1 MALLADDR
9 RAARRA
15 LAQALGKRGF
25 LVLEASG
32 CSDGWQHFAREAPDV
47 VMAHLALPEEG
58 GLSLLARIR
67 AGSRAPVILFA
78 EKGAASDAV
87 AALKQG
93 ADNFALESEIGRH
106 GLAELAARCVAQPA
120 AAADLAQLAQA
131 LPGKSALIRRVH
143 QRLAALAPL
152 SAPVLLCGERGAG
165 RGAAARAL
173 HNLSRPQRPF
183 VELHAAQLQALPV
196 LPRGATACLRGVQH
210 LAPPLQRALRERL
223 LANNASGA
231 NGANGA
237 SGADGAPRWI
247 FCGGPG
253 GFRHADARDLDRALA
268 AQLRRFQVHLPALR
282 ERPEDVAASAHA
294 LAAQSAR
301 SLGRPACSL
310 SDDAVALLSIEPWHG
325 NLAELGAVIERMV
338 AFSTRPEIGW
348 REAEE
353 ALNEMHLSV
362 ESLRINRQQQEREKL
377 LGALRQTGGNV
388 TRSAQLLGC
397 SRTAIYRMVER
408 HGVPLRR

>member
-32 CSDGWQHFAREAPDV
+32 CSDGWRHFAREAPDL

-93 ADNFALESEIGRH
+93 ADNFALESEIGRQ
-106 GLAELAARCVAQPA
+106 GLADLAARCVAQPA
-120 AAADLAQLAQA
+120 AAADLAQLARA
-131 LPGKSALIRRVH
+131 LPGKSAPIRRVH

-152 SAPVLLCGERGAG
+152 SAPVLLCGERGSG

-173 HNLSRPQRPF
+173 HELSRPQRPF
-183 VELHAAQLQALPV
+183 VALHAAQLRALPV
-196 LPRGATACLRGVQH
+196 LPRGASACLRGVQH
-210 LAPPLQRALRERL
+210 LAPPLQRALREHLR
-223 LANNASGA
+223 A

-237 SGADGAPRWI
+237 DCNAPRWI

-253 GFRHADARDLDRALA
+253 GLRHADARDLDRALA
-268 AQLRRFQVHLPALR
+268 AQLQRFELHLPALR
-282 ERPEDVAASAHA
+282 ERSEDVADSARA

-301 SLGRPACSL
+301 ALGRPGCRL
-310 SDDAVALLSIEPWHG
+310 SDDAVALLSIEPWPG

-362 ESLRINRQQQEREKL
+362 EALRVNRQQQERERL

>member
-47 VMAHLALPEEG
+47 VVAHLALPEEG

-93 ADNFALESEIGRH
+93 ADNFALESEIGRQ

-120 AAADLAQLAQA
+120 TAADLTQLAQA

-152 SAPVLLCGERGAG
+152 SAPVLLCGERGSG
-165 RGAAARAL
+165 RSAAARAL

-183 VELHAAQLQALPV
+183 VELHAAQLQALPA

-223 LANNASGA
+223 PANNASGA
-231 NGANGA
+231 N
-237 SGADGAPRWI
+237 GADGAPRWI

-301 SLGRPACSL
+301 NLGRPACKL

-362 ESLRINRQQQEREKL
+362 ETLRINRQQQEREKL
-377 LGALRQTGGNV
+377 LSALRQTGGNV

>member
-32 CSDGWQHFAREAPDV
+32 CSDGWRHFAREAPDL

-93 ADNFALESEIGRH
+93 ADNFALESEIGRQ

-131 LPGKSALIRRVH
+131 LPGKSAQIRRVH
-143 QRLAALAPL
+143 ERLAALAPL
-152 SAPVLLCGERGAG
+152 GAPVLLCGERGSG

-173 HNLSRPQRPF
+173 HELSRPQRPF
-183 VELHAAQLQALPV
+183 VALHATQLQALPV
-196 LPRGATACLRGVQH
+196 LPRGASACVRGVQH

-223 LANNASGA
+223 RA
-231 NGANGA
+231 NGA
-237 SGADGAPRWI
+237 DCGAPRWI
-247 FCGGPG
+247 FCSGPG
-253 GFRHADARDLDRALA
+253 GLRHADARDLDRALA
-268 AQLRRFQVHLPALR
+268 AQLQRFQVQLPALR
-282 ERPEDVAASAHA
+282 ERPEDVAASARA

-301 SLGRPACSL
+301 TLGRPGCRL
-310 SDDAVALLSIEPWHG
+310 SDDAVALLSIEPWPG

-353 ALNEMHLSV
+353 ALNEMHLSI
-362 ESLRINRQQQEREKL
+362 ETLRANRQQQERERL
-377 LGALRQTGGNV
+377 VSALRQTGGNV
-388 TRSAQLLGC
+388 TRSARLLGC